1 MALPAIVKGLLVGL
15 IVAVP
20 VVFIA
25 GLAYV
30 YFASERYLRDVAAD
44 SSYVYPGRE
53 DAETIERGRHL
64 ARTRGCFGCH
74 GQQLQGAVFS
84 DEWAWVGTAV
94 APNLAKYA
102 REHDPATLEAAIRQ
116 GIGHDGKALWSMP
129 SYNFVLM
136 NDNDVSALIAFLRS
150 APVEDKELPQP
161 DLGWETRML
170 IVSGQAQH
178 MPEWGSRMPPLLL
191 GEGDDPQL
199 VRGEYLAKTSCNE
212 CHGFDLRGQPYPVN
226 PTPDLAILAGYSD
239 EDFRHLMQTGEAIG
253 GRTDLGL
260 MTMVA
265 KDRFA
270 AFTEQELEDLLA
282 YLRTLPQ
289 QPIDH
294 QASWRELN

>member
-1 MALPAIVKGLLVGL
+1 MAGVIGIA
-15 IVAVP
+15 AVL
-20 VVFIA
+20 FA

-30 YFASERYLRDVAAD
+30 YFASERYLRDVVAD

-150 APVEDKELPQP
+150 APVEDKDLPQP
-161 DLGWETRML
+161 DLGWETRVL

-178 MPEWGSRMPPLLL
+178 MPEWGSRMPPLML

-239 EDFRHLMQTGEAIG
+239 EDFRHLMKTGEAIG

-260 MTMVA
+260 MTVVA
-265 KDRFA
+265 KDRFS